1 MRLHL
6 SYNAF
11 NGLEFLEANVRNMRP
26 VVDVITVLWQ
36 KVSNYGNANTEGIE
50 ELVNSLLKRGLIDNA
65 ILYET
70 DLSLPGPFN
79 ELKKRNLGLHTA
91 RVAGCTHHLDM
102 DVDEFYFRDQVRQAK
117 VYVEE
122 LDVQTSYCRIV
133 EYHKGIKYQCK
144 QLRKDLHAPFIMK
157 ADSELM
163 MRAHAPVLLDP
174 KRRAKPNDKFHIF
187 GSDELLMHHYSLVR
201 KDFTGKLKDAN
212 NHRNNIERLKAVK
225 HFDITKYNIVPNHF
239 NI

>member
-1 MRLHL
+1 MKLHL

-36 KVSNYGNANTEGIE
+36 KVSNYGNQNTEGVE
-50 ELVNSLLKRGLIDNA
+50 ALVDGLLRRGLIDKA
-65 ILYET
+65 VLYNT
-70 DLSLPGPFN
+70 DLGLPGPFN
-79 ELKKRNLGLHTA
+79 ELKKRNLGLHAA
-91 RVAGCTHHLDM
+91 RAAGCTHHLDI
-102 DVDEFYFRDQVRQAK
+102 DVDEFYFQQQVQQAK
-117 VYVEE
+117 VFVEQRD
-122 LDVQTSYCRIV
+122 LQASYCRIV
-133 EYHKGIKYQCK
+133 EYHKDIQYQCK

-157 ADSELM
+157 ADSELK

-174 KRRAKPNDKFHIF
+174 KRRAKPNDRFHIF
-187 GSDELLMHHYSLVR
+187 GPDELLMHHYSLVR

-212 NHRNNIERLKAVK
+212 NHRNNVERLKAVE
-225 HFDITKYNIVPNHF
+225 HFDMTKYHIVPNQF